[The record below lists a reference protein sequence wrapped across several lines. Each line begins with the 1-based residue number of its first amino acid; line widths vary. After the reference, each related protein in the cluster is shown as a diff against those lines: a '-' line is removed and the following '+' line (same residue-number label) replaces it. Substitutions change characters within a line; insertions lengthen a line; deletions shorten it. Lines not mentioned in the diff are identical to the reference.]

1 MLESYDPELERITS
15 YFHNI
20 WESAI
25 LVAALELDLFS
36 LLHGGPRG
44 ADDIAAEAGL
54 DAKGVRILLDALCPA
69 KLIDKRGD
77 RYALTTTSARYLDRH
92 GEGYVGPIHW
102 GAARPERWEAWGRLA
117 EAVRHGGPVVERS
130 GEHDSYFRGLVQA
143 ISHSADYVAPL
154 LAEHLQICSEEDKE
168 DKESKGGGGGG
179 DRRGWSIL
187 DAACGSG
194 RYGLKLLECDPG
206 ARLTLADTE
215 SVLELAAGEAERS
228 GVSSRVETVAGD
240 LFEVRLPEGEFDLIL
255 LSHFLHSNSRQRCA
269 EIVSRLA
276 RWQRPGGYLAVHEFV
291 PDDQRRRSRFPLLF
305 AANMYIANGV
315 GDTYTFP
322 EIEEWM
328 AAVGYRDIHL
338 LDTPGRSSLVI
349 GTLE

>member
-1 MLESYDPELERITS
+1 MPDSYDPELERITS

-25 LVAALELDLFS
+25 LVAAMELDLFS
-36 LLHGGPRG
+36 LLHGGPRS
-44 ADDIAAEAGL
+44 AEEIAAEAGL

-69 KLIDKRGD
+69 KLIDKRSG
-77 RYALTTTSARYLDRH
+77 RYALTASSARYLDRH
-92 GEGYVGPIHW
+92 GEGYIGPIHW

-117 EAVRHGGPVVERS
+117 ESVRHGGPVVERY
-130 GEHDSYFRGLVQA
+130 GEPQSYFRGLVRA
-143 ISHSADYVAPL
+143 ISHSADYVVPL
-154 LAEHLQICSEEDKE
+154 LAEHLGIGGEEGE
-168 DKESKGGGGGG
+168 GGG
-179 DRRGWSIL
+179 RRSRSIL

-194 RYGLKLLECDPG
+194 RYGLKLLESDPE
-206 ARLTLADTE
+206 AQLTLTDTE
-215 SVLELAAGEAERS
+215 TVLELAVEEAERS
-228 GVSSRVETVAGD
+228 GMSSRVKTVAGD
-240 LFEVRLPEGEFDLIL
+240 LFEVQLPEGEFDLIM
-255 LSHFLHSNSRQRCA
+255 LSHFLHSNPRERCA
-269 EIVSRLA
+269 EIISRLA
-276 RWQRPGGYLAVHEFV
+276 RWQKPGGHLAVHDFL
-291 PDDQRRRSRFPLLF
+291 PDDQRRRRRFPLLF

-328 AAVGYRDIHL
+328 AAAGYRDVRL